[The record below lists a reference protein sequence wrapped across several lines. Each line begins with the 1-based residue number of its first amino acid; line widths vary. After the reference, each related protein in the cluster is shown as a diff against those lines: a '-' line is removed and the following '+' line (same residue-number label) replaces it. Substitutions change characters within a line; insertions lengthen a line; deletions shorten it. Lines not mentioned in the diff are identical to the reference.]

1 MSLKESIGSSHSP
14 VTMLKDTIAYASQS
28 PFILNDTIRN
38 NILFGEDYD
47 EEYYQRVLEA
57 CNLLP
62 DLKEL
67 GPSGDL
73 TEIGELRSPIREE

>member
-1 MSLKESIGSSHSP
+1 
-14 VTMLKDTIAYASQS
+14 MLKDTIAYASQS

-73 TEIGELRSPIREE
+73 TEIGELRSAIREE